1 MRIFLAA
8 HGYLTSK
15 TEKVLGK
22 NILISYND
30 PAKIDHVIRIRKEM
44 RRSENKKRRLS
55 RNTQKG

>member
-15 TEKVLGK
+15 TEKVIGK

-44 RRSENKKRRLS
+44 LHSENKKRRLS
-55 RNTQKG
+55 RNSKES